1 MSRVKKNI
9 VRNKTRRIDLNTGEV
24 HDTLTTTYNTTKK
37 VGGNGMIIFIVIFS
51 VIFIMIY
58 SALHPNFIK
67 REYNDYGELE
77 KVGLNISED
86 FSFADY
92 LLVFDEDTNV
102 NNFFNEWTTLE
113 FDIPEMEQDPTFWD
127 YVSSFLINIG
137 NIILVP
143 IRLIGFLVQSVVNVF
158 ILVGKLF
165 TWG

>member
-1 MSRVKKNI
+1 MGRVKKY
-9 VRNKTRRIDLNTGEV
+9 K
-24 HDTLTTTYNTTKK
+24 TTTHTQSINKDSGVVNNYVTTTNTKTKK

-58 SALHPNFIK
+58 SALHPNFIQ

-92 LLVFDEDTNV
+92 LLVFDEDTKV

-113 FDIPEMEQDPTFWD
+113 IDIPEIDEDMSFWET
-127 YVSSFLINIG
+127 IG
-137 NIILVP
+137 NALLTLANVLLVP
-143 IRLIGFLVQSVVNVF
+143 IRLIGFLLQSVVNVF
-158 ILVGKLF
+158 MLVGKLF

>member
-1 MSRVKKNI
+1 MARVKKNI
-9 VRNKTRRIDLNTGEV
+9 VTNKSRRIDLNTGEV

-58 SALHPNFIK
+58 SALHPNFIQ

-92 LLVFDEDTNV
+92 LLIFDDDTNV

-113 FDIPEMEQDPTFWD
+113 IDIPDIDEDVGFWEA
-127 YVSSFLINIG
+127 IG
-137 NIILVP
+137 NALLTLANVLLVP
-143 IRLIGFLVQSVVNVF
+143 IRLIGFLLQSVVNVF
-158 ILVGKLF
+158 MLVGKLF